1 MKSKNL
7 NINEDDFL
15 EYSDALA
22 KLKYEQYA
30 FGVDHSAEIKRIQDL
45 IGITDDLEWEDEDL

>member
-22 KLKYEQYA
+22 KLKYEHYA